1 MEISCFGVKTHFK
14 YFIDVYIIIAPF
26 TQAVGRDL
34 VKYKTTGYKMIKNHL
49 NSHDYN

>member
-1 MEISCFGVKTHFK
+1 MCGDIMFWCENALSK

-34 VKYKTTGYKMIKNHL
+34 MLGTKPLGTK
-49 NSHDYN
+49 